1 MNKVITQAKRKQMED
16 LIYKTFTALDSTN
29 RNTEKYKQM
38 FSSMTDAQFD
48 KFFKNLFS
56 NPNLYLILNTCDYE
70 IDLRIE
76 DIEKA
81 ANVLNIPLF
90 EKIAFTHYTMD
101 NSKPVV
107 TKEPVPV
114 GYCHVKRTQQTL
126 NLTLLLGSINSFN
139 CGELSLSF
147 LTTKLV

>member
-1 MNKVITQAKRKQMED
+1 MITPQKRQEMET
-16 LIYKTFTALDSTN
+16 LVYNTFKALDPTG

-38 FSSMTDAQFD
+38 FSSMTDSQFD
-48 KFFKNLFS
+48 KFFKNLFA
-56 NPNLYLILNTCDYE
+56 NENMYLILNTVDYE

-81 ANVLNIPLF
+81 AKLLGVPLF

-101 NSKPVV
+101 KEHPVV

-114 GYCHVKRTQQTL
+114 GYAHVKRTQQTL
-126 NLTLLLGSINSFN
+126 NLIKMLRSINSFN
-139 CGELSLSF
+139 CWKLSLS
-147 LTTKLV
+147 L

>member
-1 MNKVITQAKRKQMED
+1 MED

-56 NPNLYLILNTCDYE
+56 NPNQYLILNTCDYE

-81 ANVLNIPLF
+81 ATVLNIPLF

-101 NSKPVV
+101 KSKPVV
-107 TKEPVPV
+107 TKEAVPV
-114 GYCHVKRTQQTL
+114 GYCHIKRPQQTL
-126 NLTLLLGSINSFN
+126 KFTLLESINSFN
-139 CGELSLSF
+139 CWELSSRQSAAKPF
-147 LTTKLV
+147 NKGTFNDYRKDK